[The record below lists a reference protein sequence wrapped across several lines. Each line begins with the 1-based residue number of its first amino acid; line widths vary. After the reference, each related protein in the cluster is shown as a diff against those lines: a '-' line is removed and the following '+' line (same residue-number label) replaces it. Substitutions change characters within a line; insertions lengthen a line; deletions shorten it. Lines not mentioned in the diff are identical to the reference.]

1 MSICNYGNAKIMLNG
16 NWVLSLENNELTGV
30 DKGAQRKGRAKI
42 RTLKR
47 M

>member
-30 DKGAQRKGRAKI
+30 EESLKNLFLGQRNK
-42 RTLKR
+42 
-47 M
+47 